1 MKTHTPQSFWDKVD
15 RSFSIYQCWPWVGSC
30 LSKGYGQI
38 CVSGVKHLTHR
49 YSYSLLHG
57 PIPENMK
64 VLHHCDNP
72 PCCNPF
78 HLFLGN
84 DQDNMRDCVEKRRQA
99 RGSQIWSNVLT
110 EEEVREIRGL
120 VGQINGTL
128 LAYQYNVDFSTI
140 YSIWKG
146 KTWKWVI

>member
-64 VLHHCDNP
+64 VLHKENVWG
-72 PCCNPF
+72 F
-78 HLFLGN
+78 G
-84 DQDNMRDCVEKRRQA
+84 EKRRQA